1 MPETPNNDIQVMIS
15 YRQLESLLSAATEV
29 KQLRYEVK
37 RLQNQQAALRL
48 QFSELM
54 EQLRKLD

>member
-1 MPETPNNDIQVMIS
+1 MPETPSNDIQVMIS

-29 KQLRYEVK
+29 KQLRYEVR
-37 RLQNQQAALRL
+37 RLQTQQSALRL

-54 EQLRKLD
+54 DELRRLD

>member
-1 MPETPNNDIQVMIS
+1 MPETPSNDIQVMIS

-29 KQLRYEVK
+29 KQLRYEVR
-37 RLQNQQAALRL
+37 RLQTQQSALRL

-54 EQLRKLD
+54 EELRRLD